1 MVLVWQLDA
10 DVMLLAYLIY
20 VGPLLSNDIG
30 VVLDING
37 QYFCVTTEL
46 LEKQREREREREREW
61 VGGIQK
67 GKKNVCD
74 RLL

>member
-46 LEKQREREREREREW
+46 LEKQREREREREREG
-61 VGGIQK
+61 VGGGNSK
-67 GKKNVCD
+67 GKEKC
-74 RLL
+74 L